1 MNSTFFKNINN
12 WQDFD
17 EKLSSL
23 GNKEKGDAFEL
34 LTKCYFKIKP
44 QYNHYDEVWLL
55 DEVPQK
61 ELDYLK
67 IPSHDLG
74 IDLIAKEGKEYY
86 AIQCKYHGDKNQNIT
101 FKEVSTFLQQVESNK
116 RIAMGYICSSA
127 SGTSKNYQ
135 KVQKKEIQEILADSW
150 QLLDE
155 VFFDNVR
162 KLLNNKVVIEKPF
175 ELKWFFYYYF
185 II

>member
-1 MNSTFFKNINN
+1 MNSTFFKNINC

-17 EKLSSL
+17 DKLSSL

-67 IPSHDLG
+67 IHQPSIFIG
-74 IDLIAKEGKEYY
+74 GEYDPVRFF
-86 AIQCKYHGDKNQNIT
+86 I
-101 FKEVSTFLQQVESNK
+101 
-116 RIAMGYICSSA
+116 
-127 SGTSKNYQ
+127 KNYDAY
-135 KVQKKEIQEILADSW
+135 KDPGKYCEKYKGTYIIKSAGHWVQQ
-150 QLLDE
+150 
-155 VFFDNVR
+155 
-162 KLLNNKVVIEKPF
+162 EKP
-175 ELKWFFYYYF
+175 EMVNK
-185 II
+185 IIKNFLINLT

>member
-1 MNSTFFKNINN
+1 MNSTFFKNINC

-17 EKLSSL
+17 DKLSSL

-86 AIQCKYHGDKNQNIT
+86 AIQCKYHGDENKN
-101 FKEVSTFLQQVESNK
+101 VMMLDLSTD
-116 RIAMGYICSSA
+116 R
-127 SGTSKNYQ
+127 
-135 KVQKKEIQEILADSW
+135 
-150 QLLDE
+150 
-155 VFFDNVR
+155 
-162 KLLNNKVVIEKPF
+162 
-175 ELKWFFYYYF
+175 
-185 II
+185 